1 MWNMQEIVRHPP
13 CVAADM
19 LFLLI
24 TVTCPLRESCRRFVH
39 HLLCIAV
46 YMFLLVS
53 GLSITR
59 ELTKIVDHSLCTA
72 VDMLFLLI
80 TVSIHHVKAA
90 GDCSSLTVFAVDML
104 FLLVT
109 VTCPL
114 HESWRRLFIGVCQH
128 ALSLIMLNYHVIF
141 PYLVQH
147 DIF

>member
-1 MWNMQEIVRHPP
+1 
-13 CVAADM
+13 
-19 LFLLI
+19 
-24 TVTCPLRESCRRFVH
+24 
-39 HLLCIAV
+39 
-46 YMFLLVS
+46 MFLLVS

-59 ELTKIVDHSLCTA
+59 ELTKIVDHSLCIA

-114 HESWRRLFIGVCQH
+114 HES
-128 ALSLIMLNYHVIF
+128 
-141 PYLVQH
+141 
-147 DIF
+147 